1 MEDNAEHTVPVV
13 ANDVICL
20 TCNNT
25 RQLFHLHP
33 STSHLQHNHYSV
45 PTIIPGS
52 CSICTPPPVIY
63 STTTSQCWQ

>member
-25 RQLFHLHP
+25 RQLFHLYP
-33 STSHLQHNHYSV
+33 STSHLQHNH
-45 PTIIPGS
+45 
-52 CSICTPPPVIY
+52 
-63 STTTSQCWQ
+63 